1 MTSPIVAS
9 GTQIRTV
16 VVTGGAVGIPLV
28 LSDIT
33 CTNTDPPQP
42 YKQWKFNTSSMIR
55 DGLPDT
61 LVGHDKSNI
70 NILRYPKDIVCKYM
84 DALSEVPKIWS
95 GKREEFEPQDGAKGR
110 VHIDALIHIG
120 MNPGSSAYS
129 LEKRARRDGY
139 EEPGEDGVYLPPSTF
154 NGLPEEL
161 HPWFDL
167 DDVAHRLSKELPV
180 RLACPNSSKS

>member
-1 MTSPIVAS
+1 
-9 GTQIRTV
+9 
-16 VVTGGAVGIPLV
+16 
-28 LSDIT
+28 
-33 CTNTDPPQP
+33 
-42 YKQWKFNTSSMIR
+42 MIR

-70 NILRYPKDIVCKYM
+70 NILRYPKDIVCRYT
-84 DALSEVPKIWS
+84 DALGEVPKIWS
-95 GKREEFEPQDGAKGR
+95 LKREEFEPQDGAKGH

-120 MNPGSSAYS
+120 MNPVSSAYS

-154 NGLPEEL
+154 NGLPKEL

-167 DDVAHRLSKELPV
+167 EDVAHRLSKELPV